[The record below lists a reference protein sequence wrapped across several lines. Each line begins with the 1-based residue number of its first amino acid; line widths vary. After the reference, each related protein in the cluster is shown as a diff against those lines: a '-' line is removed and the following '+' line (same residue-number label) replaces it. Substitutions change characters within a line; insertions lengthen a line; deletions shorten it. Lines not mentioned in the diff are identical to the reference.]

1 MSRPLAFRLSGTRF
15 RSSALLS
22 HSRRLVFQTPHENNK
37 RLEREKGDYMNLS
50 TLICVETATALV
62 TTIAIVAIIFGDAR
76 R

>member
-22 HSRRLVFQTPHENNK
+22 LFRRLVFGTLRENNK
-37 RLEREKGDYMNLS
+37 RLERGKGDYMNLS
-50 TLICVETATALV
+50 TLICMETATALL
-62 TTIAIVAIIFGDAR
+62 TTIAVVAIIFGDAR